1 VTKGELNVARVADRR
16 WRRSAWVFVLILL
29 GLFSGVISESAL
41 AASKPWGEL
50 QTESIILEPPDEY
63 LSNDRPTLEQLD
75 WFFASETRT
84 NFLEQIK
91 FFDLTTE
98 QRAAIQDARSWR
110 SATNGYRF
118 SPSPKLILGMSQLA
132 RGQIYLLLARHPE
145 NVYHHTPFILQMTA
159 LDAGL
164 ANSGLASETLS
175 LLKRLLYKR
184 GPSWCFSDMGVF
196 RDLPRDEFKRLLKT
210 LARVMTVVLKLH
222 MTPESDVN
230 ALVRYW
236 GKSGTERHVRTLL
249 ESLAKVPGGATIDV
263 THLLPP
269 LARERLYRYPDPSQ
283 TNALTQQQC
292 YWTALNFLNERSD
305 DRYSKPKFVKE
316 AVERDYVRVRGE
328 AGFGDLVIITDGS
341 DQLLHTSVYI
351 ADDMVFTKNGG
362 FLLTPWVLMKIP
374 EMVSAYS
381 TAGPIK
387 VMTIRQK
394 QNSAHSP
401 AGT

>member
-1 VTKGELNVARVADRR
+1 VSKGELNVVRIACRS
-16 WRRSAWVFVLILL
+16 WSRSAWVLL
-29 GLFSGVISESAL
+29 LMMLGVSGGVI

-50 QTESIILEPPDEY
+50 QSESIILEPPDEY
-63 LSNDRPTLEQLD
+63 LSNDRPSLEQLD
-75 WFFASETRT
+75 WFLPRESRT
-84 NFLEQIK
+84 NFLEQVK
-91 FFDLTTE
+91 FFDLTKD
-98 QRAAIQDARSWR
+98 QRAAIQEAGSWR
-110 SATNGYRF
+110 SVANGYRF
-118 SPSPKLILGMSQLA
+118 SPSPKLILEMSQLA
-132 RGQIYLLLARHPE
+132 RGQIYLILAQHPE
-145 NVYHHTPFILQMTA
+145 NTYQHLPFILQMTA
-159 LDAGL
+159 LDEGL

-184 GPSWCFSDMGVF
+184 GPSWCFSDMSVF

-222 MTPESDVN
+222 LAPESDVN
-230 ALVRYW
+230 SLVRYW

-269 LARERLYRYPDPSQ
+269 FARERLYKYPWPSQ
-283 TNALTQQQC
+283 TNAVAQQQC
-292 YWTALNFLNERSD
+292 YWTALNFLNEHPD

-316 AVERDYVRVRGE
+316 AIERDYLRVRGE

-374 EMVSAYS
+374 EMVAAYS
-381 TAGPIK
+381 TTGPIK
-387 VMTIRQK
+387 IMTIRLK
-394 QNSAHSP
+394 QNSVPAP
-401 AGT
+401 AGS